1 MKLSEM
7 IDQMTTMKTAY
18 GDLDVLENDFF
29 SVRTVVPETITAKQ
43 AEEWDMVEGT
53 TVARVVANW

>member
-7 IDQMTTMKTAY
+7 IDLMTAMKSTY

-29 SVRTVVPETITAKQ
+29 SVRSVIPETITAQQ
-43 AEEWDMVEGT
+43 AKDWDMPEGQMF
-53 TVARVVANW
+53 ARVVANW